1 MKANT
6 ALLTKQMGRRGFMRV
21 LTSAGISAAATTQ
34 LGRVALAQS
43 NGIDDLA
50 ILQLAT
56 TAEYLAVDAYTK
68 ILGAGFEGDTVEYLA
83 AAREQEQA
91 HLDALIDTITLGF
104 SEIPVAK
111 PDFVYP
117 VEFTKDNQM
126 KILEVMIAL
135 ETAFTGAYLGAIPL
149 IQNKDVLAAAASIAM
164 NEEAHLT
171 ILRDTLIGM
180 GGMVEGPQVP
190 NGRTFG
196 VAITPE
202 EATAA
207 VTSFIKPM

>member
-1 MKANT
+1 MKLSQEMLNR
-6 ALLTKQMGRRGFMRV
+6 KVGRRGFIRV
-21 LTSAGISAAATTQ
+21 LTAAGLSAAAATQ

-43 NGIDDLA
+43 GEISDLD

-56 TAEYLAVDAYTK
+56 TAEYLAVDAYTRT
-68 ILGAGFEGDTVEYLA
+68 LTAGFSGEVQAYLA

-91 HLDALIDTITLGF
+91 HLTALIDTITLGF
-104 SEIPVAK
+104 NELPVAQ
-111 PDFVYP
+111 PRFAYGFDF
-117 VEFTKDNQM
+117 TADNQM
-126 KILEVMIAL
+126 QIIETLIAL

-149 IQNKDVLAAAASIAM
+149 IENKDVLAAAASIAM

-171 ILRDTLIGM
+171 ILRDTLLEM

-190 NGRTFG
+190 NGRAFA
-196 VAITPE
+196 VAISAE

-207 VTSFIKPM
+207 VSSFIAQ